1 MKVPR
6 TMAAT
11 DVHRMNELVVA
22 SWNSRG
28 HRVDRLRYLHRLK
41 DECHVIFVQEHWLFD
56 FELHKLTDGLAHTSL
71 IAVSGMNQNEVLVGR
86 PYGGCAI
93 LYDDRMN
100 CKSVVITCVSK
111 RLCACILQWPN
122 SVRILLINVYMPFD
136 SGNAQSL
143 HEFKDVLQEVYDIV
157 HSNQDIDRIVF
168 GGDLNCDLQRL
179 GERSRVL
186 REFCVRFSAE
196 LCAEHP
202 ASRVEYTYRNDATGA
217 RSLVDH
223 FVLTENLMANLS
235 GHVTWDEV
243 DNFSDH
249 LPIIARISF
258 DSFLTSGD
266 RSASPRLSW
275 NRANENDTE
284 RYRIQVRERLS
295 LLELPHEA
303 LMCDGIG
310 CFTHG
315 DAINN
320 YYSQIEQ
327 ALVTSGQECIP
338 STRPRGRAGW
348 NELAEPQR
356 RASLFWHHLW
366 EDCGRPRTGWV
377 HELRKKT
384 KAEYKRASKWVVR
397 NQDKLSAERMA
408 ERIANGQHQ
417 DFWDEVRRT
426 RGSSRDSPTVV
437 DDAVGTEQVCEA
449 FAAKYGELYSSVPYD
464 EEEMRVLQSQIDD
477 AVSSCCAASLCY
489 DDHSILLE
497 DVTWAINKLK
507 SGKADANPGL
517 SSDAFKNAPR
527 ELHLHLALLLS
538 CMLRHSCA
546 PDGVLGSI
554 LRPIPKNRK
563 KSLNESSN
571 FRSIAISSILLKILD
586 KVVLEKHKNVLR
598 TSDLQFGFKSGHST
612 TQCTFLLNQVVDHY
626 TQRSG
631 SCYVALLD
639 ATKAFDRVHYVRLF
653 QLLLQRGL
661 CPLLAKLLLQMYT
674 LQVLVVGWQGRYS
687 APFPCKNGI
696 KQGAVLSP
704 VLFCIYMD
712 ILLTRLSL
720 SDAGCYYGHLFAGAI
735 CYADDLTLLAPTP
748 SAMQALL
755 NICSEFA
762 AEYDVQFNCAKS
774 NVVEC
779 GDNRRR
785 QRPVF
790 LLSGATL
797 PHSNNALH
805 LGLLIG
811 PDAPALNIKKACD
824 NFTSKVNM
832 ISSIFSHCRVQTL
845 RFLFNSFCTAFY
857 GAPLWSLSD
866 RIFEPFAVA
875 WRKGVR
881 RLLRL
886 SPRTRSKLLPFLIDS
901 IDIKAQI
908 MCRLA
913 GFVCRLRDSCNPLIR
928 MCVSL
933 LPSSSSVFAGNIS
946 LLASEIDVE
955 PSALLGSVGHGR
967 LHSDIIESWESTA
980 SEDAAISASVLLDL
994 LDTRWARDE
1003 SFLSREEVSFG
1014 VEFLCHQDYG

>member
-1 MKVPR
+1 M
-6 TMAAT
+6 
-11 DVHRMNELVVA
+11 
-22 SWNSRG
+22 
-28 HRVDRLRYLHRLK
+28 
-41 DECHVIFVQEHWLFD
+41 
-56 FELHKLTDGLAHTSL
+56 HTSL

-93 LYDDRMN
+93 LYDDRMS
-100 CKSVVITCVSK
+100 CKSVVIACVSK

-122 SVRILLINVYMPFD
+122 SVRILFINVYMPFD

-143 HEFKDVLQEVYDIV
+143 HEFKDILQEVCDII
-157 HSNQDIDRIVF
+157 HSNQNVDRIVF
-168 GGDLNCDLQRL
+168 GGDLNSDLKRP
-179 GERSRVL
+179 GERARAL
-186 REFCVRFSAE
+186 REFCDRFSAKF
-196 LCAEHP
+196 CAEHP
-202 ASRVEYTYRNDATGA
+202 VSKVEFTYRNDATGA
-217 RSLVDH
+217 RSFVDH

-235 GHVTWDEV
+235 GYETWDEV

-249 LPIIARISF
+249 LPIIARMSF
-258 DSFLTSGD
+258 DSFLSSGD
-266 RSASPRLSW
+266 RSAHPRLSW
-275 NRANENDTE
+275 GRANEHDFE
-284 RYRIQVRERLS
+284 RYRVQVRERLS

-303 LMCDGIG
+303 LMCDGRG
-310 CFTHG
+310 CLTHG

-338 STRPRGRAGW
+338 STRIRGRAGW
-348 NELAEPQR
+348 NEMAEPQR
-356 RASLFWHHLW
+356 RASLFWHRLW
-366 EDCGRPRTGWV
+366 EDCGRPRMGWV
-377 HELRKKT
+377 YELRKKT

-397 NQDKLSAERMA
+397 NQDKLAAERMA

-437 DDAVGTEQVCEA
+437 DDAVGSEEVCEA
-449 FAAKYGELYSSVPYD
+449 FAAKYDELYSSVPYE
-464 EEEMRVLQSQIDD
+464 EEEMRELQSQIDD
-477 AVSSCCAASLCY
+477 GVTSCCASSLCY
-489 DDHSILLE
+489 DEHSILLE
-497 DVTWAINKLK
+497 DVTQAINKLK
-507 SGKADANPGL
+507 SGKSDANPGL
-517 SSDAFKNAPR
+517 SSDAFKKAPR

-546 PDGVLGSI
+546 PDGVLGST

-571 FRSIAISSILLKILD
+571 FRSIAISSIMLKILD
-586 KVVLEKHKNVLR
+586 KIVLKKHENVLQ
-598 TSDLQFGFKSGHST
+598 TSDLQFGFKSEHST
-612 TQCTFLLNQVVDHY
+612 TQCTFLLNQVVDYY

-653 QLLLQRGL
+653 QMLLQRGL
-661 CPLLAKLLLQMYT
+661 CPLLAKLLLQMYS
-674 LQVLVVGWQGRYS
+674 LQFLVVGWQGCYS

-712 ILLTRLSL
+712 TLLARLSQ
-720 SDAGCYYGHLFAGAI
+720 SDTGCYYGHLFAGAI

-748 SAMQALL
+748 PAMQALL
-755 NICSEFA
+755 DICSEFA
-762 AEYDVQFNCAKS
+762 VEYEVQFNCAKS
-774 NVVEC
+774 NVVLF

-785 QRPVF
+785 HRPAF
-790 LLSGATL
+790 LLSGAAL
-797 PHSNNALH
+797 PYCDNASH

-824 NFTSKVNM
+824 NFTSKLNM
-832 ISSIFSHCRVQTL
+832 VSSIFSHCRIQTR

-857 GAPLWSLSD
+857 GAPLWSLTD
-866 RIFEPFAVA
+866 RMFEPFAIA

-881 RLLRL
+881 RLFRL
-886 SPRTRSKLLPFLIDS
+886 SPRTRSKLLPFLIGS
-901 IDIKAQI
+901 MDIKAQI

-913 GFVCRLRDSCNPLIR
+913 GFMCRLRDSWNPLIR

-933 LPSSSSVFAGNIS
+933 LPSSSSVFAVNIS
-946 LLASEIDVE
+946 LLAAEVDVDI
-955 PSALLGSVGHGR
+955 PALIGTVGRGR
-967 LHSDIIESWESTA
+967 LRSAIFESWESTA
-980 SEDAAISASVLLDL
+980 SEDAQRMSSVLADL
-994 LDTRWARDE
+994 LDMRWARDE
-1003 SFLSREEVSFG
+1003 SFLSREEASLMIN
-1014 VEFLCHQDYG
+1014 FLCHQDYN